1 MSKVENKTSLPR
13 LRFPEFQSQPE
24 WDVPTLGKISDRIEE
39 KVGSK
44 QLTTVSITAGKGFV
58 SQAEKFSRDISG
70 QQYKNYIK
78 LQEGDFAYNKGN
90 SKRFP
95 QGCIYKLKEFKQ
107 VAAPNAFICF
117 RFKKEF
123 VSDFYLG
130 YFEGNFHGKQLQKFI
145 TSGARMDGLLN
156 ISPDDFFSIVFP
168 TPKDKKEQQK
178 IADCL
183 SSIDDLITAH
193 TNKLD
198 ALKAHKKGLMQ
209 QLFPTEGETVPKL
222 RFKEFE
228 GSGEWKETTLGQCL
242 QQHPDYGLN
251 APAVPYSINLPTYL
265 RITDISEEGYFL
277 RNQIVSVDREVTEDN
292 YLKEGDIVLARTGA
306 SVGKSYKY
314 RKVDGRLV
322 FAGFLIRVKT
332 DKNKIDSELLFQFFS
347 TDKYW
352 HWVKFISAR
361 SGQPGIN
368 GNEYASMP
376 LFLPP
381 KIKEQQKIAN
391 CLSSLDELIKEQ
403 GQKIETLK
411 AHKKGLL
418 QGLFPTVYDIKE

>member
-1 MSKVENKTSLPR
+1 MNKVENKTSLPK

-24 WDVPTLGKISDRIEE
+24 WDVPSLSKISDRIDE
-39 KVGSK
+39 KVGST

-70 QQYKNYIK
+70 HQYKNYIK

-123 VSDFYLG
+123 VGDFYQG

-183 SSIDDLITAH
+183 SSIDDLITTH
-193 TNKLD
+193 TQKLD
-198 ALKAHKKGLMQ
+198 ALKAYKKGLMQ
-209 QLFPTEGETVPKL
+209 QLFPADGETVPRL
-222 RFKEFE
+222 RFKEFKD
-228 GSGEWKETTLGQCL
+228 SGEWRETTLGQCL
-242 QQHPDYGLN
+242 LQHPDYGIN
-251 APAVPYSINLPTYL
+251 APAVPFSIYLPTYL
-265 RITDISEEGYFL
+265 RITDISEEGYFF
-277 RNQIVSVDREVTEDN
+277 RNQMVSVDREVTEDN

-314 RKVDGRLV
+314 RKEDGRLV
-322 FAGFLIRVKT
+322 FAGFLIRVKA
-332 DKNKIDSELLFQFFS
+332 DKKKLDSELLFQIFS

-352 HWVKFISAR
+352 HWVNLISTR

-376 LFLPP
+376 LILPP
-381 KIKEQQKIAN
+381 NIKEQQKIAH

-411 AHKKGLL
+411 FHKKGLL
-418 QGLFPTVYDIKE
+418 QGLFPDVNEVNE